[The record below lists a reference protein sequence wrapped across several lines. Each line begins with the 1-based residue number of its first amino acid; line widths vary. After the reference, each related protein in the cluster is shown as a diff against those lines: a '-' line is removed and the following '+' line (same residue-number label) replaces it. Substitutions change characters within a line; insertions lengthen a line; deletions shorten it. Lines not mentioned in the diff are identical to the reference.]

1 MRHSLCGKVSRAN
14 IHARKNPTDHEGLGV
29 PPSEVTDDEA
39 RSDTE
44 VFELIPEN
52 NRPSC
57 GKCGVRNDSLI
68 SCQKCNSVSYCDRAC
83 LEKDWIRHK
92 FVCRLG
98 RPLDEVDYFIQACHE
113 GTIPTDS
120 DVAKAFGFC
129 FFISGVDR
137 QRLFRLY
144 CNLINQWGVSEEE
157 LRQAWKSD
165 KRKELIQFRG
175 SQVPCVRIRNEVQWL
190 VQQNRFSSGV
200 VASWGT
206 VFEAQKH
213 ILDPLDRTVP
223 WHTLKP
229 REKLEAYVFW
239 CQITNGY
246 MPDVDEDNWIFLCFC
261 TASNASQT
269 QRLAQLYR
277 LLIERANFEDFW
289 QARMSSK
296 MVELFQKHGLGDE
309 IRTMRNFELL
319 MSAMGTW
326 YQSAWDLKRFT
337 CLSLPYPNCA
347 VFVDYGFM
355 NCQTPVERLS
365 LRDTYNQFFKSGGD
379 EMALHQACIEN
390 RLVGFLRSKLGSLSL
405 NAALLESPYPLDGC
419 NYMGMIVETGIICP
433 ESAYE
438 AVKEHQRAQG
448 QEGVI
453 LTHPDKVDAAM
464 VAALKDRAAF
474 LGQGVKIQT
483 TRIGRKTI
491 QSMYCGP

>member
-1 MRHSLCGKVSRAN
+1 MSHSLCGKVSRAD
-14 IHARKNPTDHEGLGV
+14 IHTRENSTDNEGLGV
-29 PPSEVTDDEA
+29 PPLDMIDDKVH
-39 RSDTE
+39 SDTG
-44 VFELIPEN
+44 VFKPVPEN

-68 SCQKCNSVSYCDRAC
+68 CCQKCNSVSYCDKAC

-113 GTIPTDS
+113 ETIPTDD

-129 FFISGVDR
+129 FFTSGVDR

-144 CNLINQWGVSEEE
+144 YDLINQWGVSEEE

-165 KRKELIQFRG
+165 KLKELIQFRG
-175 SQVPCVRIRNEVQWL
+175 SQVPCARIRNEVRWL
-190 VQQNRFSSGV
+190 MQQNRFGSGV
-200 VASWGT
+200 VTSWDT
-206 VFEAQKH
+206 VFEAQRH
-213 ILDPLDRTVP
+213 VLDPLDRTVP

-246 MPDVDEDNWIFLCFC
+246 MPDVEEDNWIFLGFC

-269 QRLAQLYR
+269 QRLAQLYG
-277 LLIERANFEDFW
+277 LLIKRANFEDFW
-289 QARMSSK
+289 QARVSSK

-309 IRTMRNFELL
+309 IRTMRNFESL
-319 MSAMGTW
+319 MSTIGTW
-326 YQSAWDLKRFT
+326 YQSVWELKRFT
-337 CLSLPYPNCA
+337 CLSQPYPQRA
-347 VFVDYGFM
+347 VLVDYGFK

-365 LRDTYNQFFKSGGD
+365 LRDAYTRFFKSGGD
-379 EMALHQACIEN
+379 EMDLHQACIEN
-390 RLVGFLRSKLGSLSL
+390 RLVSFLRSKLGSLSV

-419 NYMGMIVETGIICP
+419 NHMGMITETAIICS
-433 ESAYE
+433 ESVYE
-438 AVKEHQRAQG
+438 EVKELQQAQG

-453 LTHPDKVDAAM
+453 LTHPDKVDAAIC
-464 VAALKDRAAF
+464 AALEDRAEF
-474 LGQGVKIQT
+474 LRQGIKIRTNRMGQG
-483 TRIGRKTI
+483 TI
-491 QSMYCGP
+491 RSMSWM